1 MKFVMYG
8 IRSCHSCKDAEEA
21 FAKAGISY
29 EYKDFAEDAIYLKEF
44 ILHRDHDAAFD
55 SIKANDYIGIP
66 YFEMEDGTISFDFE
80 EVIAKCR

>member
-44 ILHRDHDAAFD
+44 ILHRDHDATFD
-55 SIKANDYIGIP
+55 PIKANDYIGIP
-66 YFEMEDGTISFDFE
+66 YFEMEDGTTSFDFE
-80 EVIAKCR
+80 EVIAKCK